1 MEAMELEELGDIQR
15 TLHGYRSLEGKFL
28 VALEGHILHGNPV
41 EPSRLIAVQLLKE
54 KLDIRFHD
62 SGEAGRPS
70 LVAVGAAQE
79 GEIKEIIG
87 IVDKISLVGGC
98 RQVFDFY
105 RLESEDQIDAVPR
118 DRFLYLRSHFG
129 VGHLCRHEFRL
140 TFRLLALGSLD
151 GSPESVFARGG
162 LARRGNHDK
171 LLEQHRRLEAVLFF
185 NMGYIAL
192 DLHDSSAT
200 GGTEKSYYVT
210 DLCHCSVRSIKIKK
224 ELESRIT
231 PLFPTLCFCRGD

>member
-1 MEAMELEELGDIQR
+1 MVTSSG
-15 TLHGYRSLEGKFL
+15 RSTATG
-28 VALEGHILHGNPV
+28 ALRANSLSRLKATYCTATRSRRPTSAPV

-129 VGHLCRHEFRL
+129 VGHR
-140 TFRLLALGSLD
+140 
-151 GSPESVFARGG
+151 
-162 LARRGNHDK
+162 
-171 LLEQHRRLEAVLFF
+171 
-185 NMGYIAL
+185 
-192 DLHDSSAT
+192 
-200 GGTEKSYYVT
+200 
-210 DLCHCSVRSIKIKK
+210 
-224 ELESRIT
+224 
-231 PLFPTLCFCRGD
+231 